1 MDGSG
6 TGELLLLTGPM
17 FAGKSSSLIAHA
29 RAHADDV
36 LVLKPAFDSR
46 DGAAMISSRD
56 GSRLPAL
63 PVSAWPEQA
72 ASRRALVIDEVQFM
86 VAPHYEGDIVA
97 DIARAVAGGAQV
109 AVGGLD
115 ADYLRRPFDVVARLA
130 QQADRRVSLCARCH
144 ICDAPAPWTA
154 KRCETGRLLELG
166 DDDLY
171 QARCDLQWTAP
182 EQMSDPMPA
191 APAAVA
197 APPAGR

>member
-1 MDGSG
+1 MNGSR

-29 RAHADDV
+29 VAHGDDV

-56 GSRLPAL
+56 GSRIAAM

-72 ASRRALVIDEVQFM
+72 VSHRALVIDEVQFM
-86 VAPHYEGDIVA
+86 VAPHYAGDIVE
-97 DIARAVAGGAQV
+97 DIVRAVAGGAQV

-115 ADYLRRPFDVVARLA
+115 TDYLRRPFDVIVRLA

-154 KRCETGRLLELG
+154 KRCETGLLLELG

-171 QARCDLQWTAP
+171 QARCDLHWTAP
-182 EQMSDPMPA
+182 EQASDPMPA
-191 APAAVA
+191 VAGPAEAV
-197 APPAGR
+197 G